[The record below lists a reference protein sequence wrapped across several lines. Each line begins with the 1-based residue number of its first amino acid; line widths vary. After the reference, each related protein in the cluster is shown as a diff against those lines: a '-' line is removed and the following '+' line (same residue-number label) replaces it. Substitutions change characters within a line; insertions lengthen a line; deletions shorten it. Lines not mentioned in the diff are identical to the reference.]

1 MIPIKKG
8 EHIDISNHRFGKLTA
23 IERCGKIGSRSLW
36 LCKCDCGNE
45 TVVSISNLRNG
56 HTKSCGCLII
66 ENVLA
71 SKLKHGHKRKNFTDR
86 LYPVWRNIKQRC
98 YLKTHKYYKDYGGR
112 GITVCPEWH
121 DYEAFKNWAYSSGYD
136 PNAKRGDCTIDRI
149 DVNGNYEPSN
159 CRWVNMKVQANNKRN
174 SRKQEETKNESI

>member
-8 EHIDISNHRFGKLTA
+8 EHIDISNQRFGRLTA
-23 IERCGKIGSRSLW
+23 IERCGEIGSRSLW
-36 LCKCDCGNE
+36 RCKCDCGNE

-56 HTKSCGCLII
+56 HTSSCGCLMV
-66 ENVLA
+66 ERVLA

-174 SRKQEETKNESI
+174 SKKQEETNNESN

>member
-8 EHIDISNHRFGKLTA
+8 EHIDISNQRFGKLIA
-23 IERCGKIGSRSLW
+23 IERCGEICSRSLW
-36 LCKCDCGNE
+36 RCKCDCGNE
-45 TVVSISNLRNG
+45 TVVSVSNLRNG

-71 SKLKHGHKRKNFTDR
+71 AKLKHGHKRKNFTDR

-112 GITVCPEWH
+112 GITVFQEWH

-174 SRKQEETKNESI
+174 SKKQEENTNESN

>member
-8 EHIDISNHRFGKLTA
+8 EHIDISNQRFGKLTA
-23 IERCGKIGSRSLW
+23 IERCGENGSRSLW
-36 LCKCDCGNE
+36 RCKCDCGSE

-56 HTKSCGCLII
+56 HTKSCGCLIV
-66 ENVLA
+66 EKVVQAN
-71 SKLKHGHKRKNFTDR
+71 LKHGHKRKNSTDR
-86 LYPVWRNIKQRC
+86 LYPIWRNIKQRC

-136 PNAKRGDCTIDRI
+136 SNANRGDCTIDRI

-174 SRKQEETKNESI
+174 SKKQEENTNESN